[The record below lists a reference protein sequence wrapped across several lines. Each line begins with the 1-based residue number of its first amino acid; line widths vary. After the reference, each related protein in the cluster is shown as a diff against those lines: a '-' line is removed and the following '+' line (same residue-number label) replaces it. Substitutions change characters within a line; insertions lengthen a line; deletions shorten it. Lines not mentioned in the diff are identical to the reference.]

1 MSLIA
6 AEVAGNPSFDWDRI
20 KSMLC
25 GLISTLEL
33 LVGELPDGSIKSIL
47 NGFVALLKLI
57 CDKL

>member
-6 AEVAGNPSFDWDRI
+6 AEVEKNLSFDWARI
-20 KSMLC
+20 KEMLC
-25 GLISTLEL
+25 GLVSTLEIIS
-33 LVGELPDGSIKSIL
+33 GELPDGSIKSIL